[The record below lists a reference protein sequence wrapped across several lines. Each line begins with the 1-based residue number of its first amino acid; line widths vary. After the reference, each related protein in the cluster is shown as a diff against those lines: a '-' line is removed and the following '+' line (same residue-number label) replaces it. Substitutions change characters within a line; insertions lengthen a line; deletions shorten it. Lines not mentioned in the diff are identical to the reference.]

1 MRTRQKWVAII
12 VALAALFFASAGV
25 GQAVGGGHGF
35 GGHGFH
41 QGVHHGFHHF
51 GGVRRFGGPRIGISP
66 FWGLCWGPYADPYVC
81 PPGVAPPPV
90 YAPPFG

>member
-12 VALAALFFASAGV
+12 VVLAALFFASAGV

-41 QGVHHGFHHF
+41 
-51 GGVRRFGGPRIGISP
+51 
-66 FWGLCWGPYADPYVC
+66 
-81 PPGVAPPPV
+81 
-90 YAPPFG
+90 